1 MYDKFLLPWDFT
13 SVATVINNYAAIRIK
28 HKWHT
33 DAILNEAD
41 FIQVTMCLAYKPAC
55 WQLSCISFCV
65 RSKYST
71 LLGRTAATCVW
82 VIWLYYQ
89 NMNIIMYTHFS
100 DSIPMRA
107 TAAMSSLLWGSDR
120 HGEDWFHIGVL
131 SSSSAANCSFSG
143 LNYIKENLDPTF
155 LKHLLC
161 IVIIP
166 LISSTHMLCTKT
178 DIGFK
183 EFRNLITW
191 VDYNFNRANSDTQ
204 RWITQL

>member
-71 LLGRTAATCVW
+71 LLGRTAATCVS

-107 TAAMSSLLWGSDR
+107 TAAMSVLPALGKQQTWWG
-120 HGEDWFHIGVL
+120 
-131 SSSSAANCSFSG
+131 
-143 LNYIKENLDPTF
+143 
-155 LKHLLC
+155 
-161 IVIIP
+161 
-166 LISSTHMLCTKT
+166 LISHWGLVLFQCSKL
-178 DIGFK
+178 FLL
-183 EFRNLITW
+183 RP
-191 VDYNFNRANSDTQ
+191 
-204 RWITQL
+204 QLY